1 MVQGIN
7 NAYQVVDK
15 LEKKQKELVGTN
27 DDVFTAALDA
37 AKELVRST
45 NEADKKVT
53 ELTYDFMTGKNEN
66 IHGLMVA
73 QEKSSI
79 LLQFTMQVR
88 NNVLEAYR
96 EIMRIPV

>member
-1 MVQGIN
+1 MISEIQGI
-7 NAYQVVDK
+7 AGMEMQPLRQSRQIKSTGD
-15 LEKKQKELVGTN
+15 EL
-27 DDVFTAALDA
+27 FTESFNR
-37 AKELVRST
+37 AKELIQET
-45 NEADKKVT
+45 AAAEEKTT
-53 ELTYDFMTGKNEN
+53 ELTYDFMTGKDEN
-66 IHGLMVA
+66 IHNLMIA

>member
-1 MVQGIN
+1 MIQSIQGTNDALNRI
-7 NAYQVVDK
+7 K
-15 LEKKQKELVGTN
+15 EKQNQIAGTN
-27 DDVFTAALDA
+27 DDAFTSAFNM
-37 AKELVRST
+37 AKELLEVT
-45 NEADKKVT
+45 NQAEQLT
-53 ELTYDFMTGKNEN
+53 TQLTYDFMTGKNEN

-96 EIMRIPV
+96 EIMRMSV